1 MGKGRRHCESQNG
14 LHSCSSSKGAGAPG
28 GALALPLPT
37 FPTFANARFVQEA
50 AETAAQAATKASD
63 TSLLVHV
70 RAAKRIAPI
79 LLFANEAG
87 EVPVAAAIAAFALR
101 EAAARIWP
109 QCALCQRLQSCSV
122 HLPQLREELLP
133 AAVPPLTCRL
143 QLWAGFERLRSD
155 EDLRNYRDP
164 LRGRVDLVAKA
175 DPKSLHCQGTE
186 TSRAAMKSSLVF
198 LALLPLVAGSRFKRS
213 SSLRVKPAGPLLEDL
228 ALSADGPADKAK
240 KETDDSKVKA
250 AESSDKDKESKA
262 EKIAESV
269 SEEQASADK
278 PSEKSGEE
286 AAKKEA
292 TSKGKTQVT
301 KEDTK
306 KDAEAIKEKREPAK
320 MEVETAKD
328 ESKPTK
334 ATAEQ
339 AAKGKDENETK
350 DKAKTSEKESEVA
363 KEKADAKSEKA
374 DAAKP
379 KEAKTDENEEKAP
392 AAAPAAEA
400 AVDKKEKDKAKESA
414 DSKGGTTSTT
424 LSVYDAPNVTT
435 TIGPVD
441 NETLSAYM
449 KECAQQLKAIVKKAE
464 AYYTHEQLFIALRQ
478 ECDLDKEFPT
488 VRKDCRKFAEDLGA
502 AREAE
507 LKGDTNA
514 YSECCW
520 TAWQEKSQAVGT
532 PLASALLVL
541 LLAWMM

>member
-1 MGKGRRHCESQNG
+1 
-14 LHSCSSSKGAGAPG
+14 
-28 GALALPLPT
+28 
-37 FPTFANARFVQEA
+37 
-50 AETAAQAATKASD
+50 
-63 TSLLVHV
+63 
-70 RAAKRIAPI
+70 
-79 LLFANEAG
+79 
-87 EVPVAAAIAAFALR
+87 
-101 EAAARIWP
+101 
-109 QCALCQRLQSCSV
+109 
-122 HLPQLREELLP
+122 
-133 AAVPPLTCRL
+133 
-143 QLWAGFERLRSD
+143 
-155 EDLRNYRDP
+155 
-164 LRGRVDLVAKA
+164 
-175 DPKSLHCQGTE
+175 
-186 TSRAAMKSSLVF
+186 MKSSLVF

-392 AAAPAAEA
+392 AAVPAAAPAASPAAAPAAEA

-424 LSVYDAPNVTT
+424 LSVYDAPNVQKVTT

-464 AYYTHEQLFIALRQ
+464 AYYTHEQLVIALRQ

-488 VRKDCRKFAEDLGA
+488 VRKVFFDHRRDCRKFAEDLGA